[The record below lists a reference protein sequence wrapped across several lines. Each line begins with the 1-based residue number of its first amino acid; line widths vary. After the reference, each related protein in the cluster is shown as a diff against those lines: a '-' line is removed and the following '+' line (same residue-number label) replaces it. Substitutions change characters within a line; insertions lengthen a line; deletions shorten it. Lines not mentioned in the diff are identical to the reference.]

1 MKYAD
6 DTALVSIWWGRGA
19 RPCARLSY
27 QLVWQVKPSPK
38 SIKNK
43 GNVDA
48 FQKSGFPQLC
58 FCHFDKRKANRVKW
72 DMWTDQICTKSQQR
86 MLHLKKLLTFQ
97 VSSKVLQKFIVLF
110 FWKYLHLFCRLL
122 VWQCH
127 TGTTKRV
134 QLIISLCSKLLGR
147 ILPSMESIYRQS
159 MPPAPFLYKKTKHFP
174 LCLRLLKSLTA
185 STVPNLSLSAGLQ
198 KHSNLFSS

>member
-1 MKYAD
+1 MD
-6 DTALVSIWWGRGA
+6 R
-19 RPCARLSY
+19 
-27 QLVWQVKPSPK
+27 
-38 SIKNK
+38 
-43 GNVDA
+43 

-86 MLHLKKLLTFQ
+86 MLHLKKLLTLQ

-110 FWKYLHLFCRLL
+110 FLK
-122 VWQCH
+122 V
-127 TGTTKRV
+127 
-134 QLIISLCSKLLGR
+134 SS
-147 ILPSMESIYRQS
+147 
-159 MPPAPFLYKKTKHFP
+159 PFLSFVSLAMPHRHNKESPTNHITMQQIVGLYFTKHGKHLQTEDAPRPLPLQKKPKHFP

-198 KHSNLFSS
+198 KH